1 MKRRMT
7 TAVLGA
13 AVLAAL
19 LVTAATAATTIVAP
33 SNAGTLGWNQTDN
46 RGAGSETWTNA
57 FGAPDGLGSGAL
69 ELKTGADTADK
80 ASIGTDAVAGT
91 ALSSVT
97 SLGYWTDR
105 AAGPDVAAA
114 SLQVT
119 ISLGEDCTDG
129 NKNWT
134 TLVYEP
140 YWNTTSNTVPAAWT
154 NWQITPTSGLFWS
167 SKTTCDGKLVAGIGG
182 APFYTLEQVKEAY
195 PNATLTGLGVNVGTY
210 NPGYEVAVDGVSL
223 NDTVYD
229 FESPV
234 CTPTGFVKDGIN
246 LTAAVFDP
254 SGPVTGQVD
263 ASGCSIGVYY
273 GPRTTAG
280 SVDGAEIFGANY
292 YGVVVNGGAADVTN
306 SSIHDIGESPLNGAQ
321 HGVGVFYGATADGIP
336 SSGTLSG
343 TTITNYQK
351 NGVAVDGAGTA
362 VSVENNTV
370 TGQGM
375 IDWTAQNGIQISRG
389 ATALVTGN
397 TVSGNWYTPKDT
409 IACGLLFFEAA
420 GVKQHDNTLFGNEI
434 NLCNAGRGGGNTSVD

>member
-33 SNAGTLGWNQTDN
+33 SNAAALGWQTDN
-46 RGAGSETWTNA
+46 AGAGTEGWTNA
-57 FGAPDGLGSGAL
+57 YDAPPGLGSGAL
-69 ELKTGADTADK
+69 ELRTGAENADK
-80 ASIGTDAVAGT
+80 ASIATSAVTGT
-91 ALSSVT
+91 ALSEVS

-119 ISLGEDCTDG
+119 ISLGEDCTDA
-129 NKNWT
+129 NANWT

-154 NWQITPTSGLFWS
+154 NWQITPTSGSFWS
-167 SKTTCDGKLVAGIGG
+167 SKTTCGGTLQAGHGG
-182 APFYTLEQVKEAY
+182 APFYTLAQVAADY
-195 PNATLTGLGVNVGTY
+195 PNATLTELGVNVGTY
-210 NPGYEVAVDGVSL
+210 NPGYDVAVDGVSL
-223 NDTVYD
+223 NDTTYD
-229 FESPV
+229 FETSV
-234 CTPTGFVKDGIN
+234 CQPTGFKN
-246 LTAAVFDP
+246 LTAAVIDP

-263 ASGCSIGVYY
+263 ASGCNIGVYY
-273 GPRTTAG
+273 GPGTTAG

-306 SSIHDIGESPLNGAQ
+306 NSIHDIGESPLNGTQ
-321 HGVGVFYGATADGIP
+321 HGVGVFYGNGA
-336 SSGTLSG
+336 SGTLSG

-351 NGVAVDGAGTA
+351 NGVAVNGTGTA
-362 VSVENNTV
+362 VSVENNFV

-397 TVSGNWYTPKDT
+397 TVSGNSYTPKDT

>member
-33 SNAGTLGWNQTDN
+33 SNAAALGWQTDN
-46 RGAGSETWTNA
+46 AGAGTEGWTNA
-57 FGAPDGLGSGAL
+57 YDAPPGLGSGAL
-69 ELKTGADTADK
+69 ELRTGADTADK
-80 ASIGTDAVAGT
+80 ASIATGAVAGT

-97 SLGYWTDR
+97 SLGYWTAR
-105 AAGPDVAAA
+105 ATGPDAAAA
-114 SLQVT
+114 SLQVP

-140 YWNTTSNTVPAAWT
+140 YWNNGGIAPAAWT

-210 NPGYEVAVDGVSL
+210 NPGYDVAVDGVSL
-223 NDTVYD
+223 NDTTYD

-234 CTPTGFVKDGIN
+234 CTPTGYFKGPIE
-246 LTAAVFDP
+246 LTAAIVNP
-254 SGPVTGQVD
+254 SGPVAGQVD
-263 ASGCSIGVYY
+263 ALGCNIGVYY
-273 GPRTTAG
+273 GPGTTAG
-280 SVDGAEIFGANY
+280 SVDGAEIFGASY
-292 YGVVVNGGAADVTN
+292 YGVVVDGGVADVRN
-306 SSIHDIGESPLNGAQ
+306 HSMIHDIGDSPLSGTQ
-321 HGVGVFYGATADGIP
+321 HGVGVFYGNGAT
-336 SSGTLSG
+336 GTLSG
-343 TTITNYQK
+343 NTITNYQK
-351 NGVAVDGAGTA
+351 NGVAVDGTGTA
-362 VSVENNTV
+362 VNVEDNVV

-375 IDWTAQNGIQISRG
+375 IDWIGQNGIQISRG
-389 ATALVTGN
+389 ATALVAGN
-397 TVSGNWYTPKDT
+397 TVSGNWYTPKSYV
-409 IACGLLFFEAA
+409 ACGLLFFDAG